1 MFFPAAAKGNLST
14 DTLFVGGRSKLL
26 LRFLQLQCFV
36 VGSFQNVVFFRSGK
50 KNSGVK

>member
-26 LRFLQLQCFV
+26 LRFLQLVSYSSLLVRFRTM
-36 VGSFQNVVFFRSGK
+36 FFPQRQK
-50 KNSGVK
+50 K